1 MSTDDK
7 KRLVKRFVDE
17 VFALGRLETIDELV
31 APDFV
36 DHEEFPGLTSDRD
49 GVKQF
54 FTMFKSAFPD
64 GRFDVE
70 DLIEEGDKM
79 VVRATIRGTHRGVFI
94 GIPPTGKQ
102 ITVTSIDILRI
113 RDGQAIEHWGVTD
126 MAAMLT
132 QLGVMPEPATARA

>member
-1 MSTDDK
+1 MADNKALT
-7 KRLVKRFVDE
+7 RRFYEEAVNQGKDE
-17 VFALGRLETIDELV
+17 VIDELV

-36 DHEEFPGLTSDRD
+36 DHEEFPGLTPDRD

-54 FTMFKSAFPD
+54 FAMFKSAFPD
-64 GRFDVE
+64 GRFEVE

-79 VVRATIRGTHRGVFI
+79 VVRATIRGTHKGEFI

-113 RDGQAIEHWGVTD
+113 RDGQATEHWGVTD

-132 QLGVMPEPATARA
+132 QLGVLPEPAAAQA